1 MWPTTTTAA
10 STSKSSAFH
19 SPEDRLADA
28 RLRISVEPPIVPSG
42 PLDQRRFHLSEQE
55 IRKAAKAALK
65 KADRFWR
72 LAEKAPSENYREHH
86 IKQAKDASTVSAEKT
101 RQANEIRARGA

>member
-1 MWPTTTTAA
+1 MAKKR
-10 STSKSSAFH
+10 KSNDLEVA
-19 SPEDRLADA
+19 PEH
-28 RLRISVEPPIVPSG
+28 P
-42 PLDQRRFHLSEQE
+42 SEQQ

-86 IKQAKDASTVSAEKT
+86 MKQAKDASTVSAEKT
-101 RQANEIRARGA
+101 RQANEIRAKGA

>member
-1 MWPTTTTAA
+1 MNSGDDAMAMEHKSDDIEGGTKNA
-10 STSKSSAFH
+10 SEKQ
-19 SPEDRLADA
+19 
-28 RLRISVEPPIVPSG
+28 LRA
-42 PLDQRRFHLSEQE
+42 
-55 IRKAAKAALK
+55 AAKAALK

-72 LAEKAPSENYREHH
+72 LVKKAPSENYREHH

>member
-1 MWPTTTTAA
+1 MAMKP
-10 STSKSSAFH
+10 KSDDLEVA
-19 SPEDRLADA
+19 PEH
-28 RLRISVEPPIVPSG
+28 P
-42 PLDQRRFHLSEQE
+42 SEQQT
-55 IRKAAKAALK
+55 RKAAKAALK

-86 IKQAKDASTVSAEKT
+86 MKQAKDASTASAEKT